1 MSHAVQASR
10 LKAHIASLETMTRFV
25 LATLALASGVY
36 TYLGVRSLLDGSA
49 TVVFFAAIIYSV
61 AVSVAIY
68 GFWTYLIRFLPEMRD
83 AGSRLALFGIMAI
96 GSLMIVAMSSWLNA
110 AALAGSAA
118 VEQHLAV
125 TLEDYTADLD
135 QAHSNALGAL
145 SLLPDIQRA
154 SERFARLAADE
165 QATGA
170 LTGTSGSGSVVQ
182 LLSQM
187 SAQMDELEATIEGSR
202 DTIKN
207 GFADGQARLAAMRAL
222 VSAPGAIAQRS
233 DQFAA
238 EAVALA
244 GVIAA
249 LEQTSIA
256 PSVMRA
262 AADLSVGFIAP
273 VADGGTSDLAGRQD
287 QVMATIRTSVEA
299 QSKALSAAA
308 GEILA
313 QPKVPERRY
322 IPLTS
327 AEAVLRY
334 ASDFIPSWAGAI
346 SIDLL
351 PAVLVG
357 IMAVVHGAMRRGED
371 HLEGADRITA
381 GDMMRSLELHETLLA
396 RRQSAKSAVP
406 DEDKPET
413 SPETNPGSEE
423 RGHRPERHPTVARR
437 QETER
442 AVNQTPANISAETLP
457 GTSPRHR
464 NRLVRYLSRF
474 DDGEV
479 VRWAFLGMLV
489 GAIGV
494 LALDLRDLSEKNGW
508 LSTEAGDASAHAG
521 ADPAASRRDRITAS
535 VHRSAAACHRRRSAP
550 VTAYEFRAGDR
561 RGACRG
567 RQYRAWNGG
576 ALCVGNRS
584 ARGIC
589 TDRLAEFA
597 RRRA

>member
-10 LKAHIASLETMTRFV
+10 LKGHIVSLETMTRFV

-83 AGSRLALFGIMAI
+83 AGSRLALLGIMAL

-135 QAHSNALGAL
+135 QAHGNALGAL

-182 LLSQM
+182 LLTQM
-187 SAQMDELEATIEGSR
+187 SAQMDELEATVEASR
-202 DTIKN
+202 DTVKT
-207 GFADGQARLAAMRAL
+207 GFADGQSRLAAMRAL

-262 AADLSVGFIAP
+262 AADLSFGFIAP
-273 VADGGTSDLAGRQD
+273 VADGGTVDLAGRQD

-299 QSKALSAAA
+299 QSKALSEAA

-313 QPKVPERRY
+313 QPKVPDRRY
-322 IPLTS
+322 VPLTA

-357 IMAVVHGAMRRGED
+357 IMAVVHGAMRRGEEL
-371 HLEGADRITA
+371 LEGADRITA
-381 GDMMRSLELHETLLA
+381 GDMLRSLELHEALLA
-396 RRQSAKSAVP
+396 KRQQVAAPAAPAPAAEPPAVSPGGDTGAPP
-406 DEDKPET
+406 DE
-413 SPETNPGSEE
+413 
-423 RGHRPERHPTVARR
+423 R
-437 QETER
+437 Q
-442 AVNQTPANISAETLP
+442 PSAQNVT
-457 GTSPRHR
+457 T
-464 NRLVRYLSRF
+464 
-474 DDGEV
+474 
-479 VRWAFLGMLV
+479 
-489 GAIGV
+489 
-494 LALDLRDLSEKNGW
+494 LAL
-508 LSTEAGDASAHAG
+508 
-521 ADPAASRRDRITAS
+521 
-535 VHRSAAACHRRRSAP
+535 
-550 VTAYEFRAGDR
+550 GDR
-561 RGACRG
+561 KR
-567 RQYRAWNGG
+567 
-576 ALCVGNRS
+576 
-584 ARGIC
+584 I
-589 TDRLAEFA
+589 EP
-597 RRRA
+597 